1 MKKILALLLV
11 LVMCAGVFVGCKKN
25 KETGVTLEQAKDYLY
40 ATYKDKNDKAT
51 PNDYDVLGKIIID
64 ETPFDVTWTT
74 DNANIVVKASSK
86 ANFWTIDVPSV
97 NAAEVKY
104 TLTAT
109 IKNEAGETIQVSFT
123 PVLPVIDNTGVET
136 DFQEG
141 VAYTMFMKQM
151 NLGYTVYALNTT
163 KEGENKF
170 IETTMDPKA
179 AAAFY
184 VEIVDG
190 GYKIYTEIA
199 GVKNYLHAEL
209 KDAGE
214 GKVSKY
220 IGFKADSTCV
230 FTYEKELGVFKIN
243 LNGTWYGVGAYQAYE
258 TIALSEATY
267 FKSETINIVD
277 KDGQFPVGLMTKA
290 YADTL
295 APSQKPTYNDPA
307 ANSTLTIAQAIEVG
321 KSRNNNVYTEN
332 KYYVQGQV
340 KEIQNDVYGNLVLT
354 DGTNDI
360 LVYGT
365 WSEDGNT
372 RFDKLANK
380 PAVGDTIKV
389 YGIIGKYNNAAQMK
403 NGWITGA
410 TASGSTTPTPTPP
423 AGNYEVVEAPVAGTA
438 YKFGMVQTAAGKTVY
453 LKGGM
458 DGFYMATTENAAEA
472 IDVYLEAT
480 TGGYYFY
487 TMSGT
492 TKTYLNVV
500 VEMGTDNKEHVN
512 AVYGT
517 TASTVYTLDAT
528 LKTLVVTIT
537 GTAEGAKDGAYAFGT
552 RNDKTYTTVGAVQ
565 ADATRS
571 FICQFYA
578 LAEGGDNG
586 GSTGGDNGGDTGGTT
601 PPASSHT
608 CEDTNGDYVCDATDC
623 TNLVLPA
630 EGTVLTIA
638 EALKIGELY
647 KNTTGASYTPNKYY
661 VVGTITEITS
671 AKYGTCK
678 LTDGTNTISVYGL
691 RGSDGTTLYEALATK
706 PVVGDTV
713 KIYGK
718 LGAYYEGVQ
727 FDNSAT
733 VEHTPHTCAY
743 GADDKCTA
751 CGTLNPDH
759 VHAYTAGVCVCGA
772 LEPVAGEITAS
783 KTMAEL
789 ITANGW
795 GTTTTKQS
803 FNLDDVVSV
812 KINGGSN
819 TGKAYNGDHLRIYA
833 TDTPAGTITITL
845 AAGYEL
851 VSVKCT
857 TQTGTY
863 AALCVDGTET
873 DISNETVSVSGS
885 SVVLKSVK
893 VGTDGKQVRLTAME
907 VVYRAVS
914 A

>member
-25 KETGVTLEQAKDYLY
+25 KEAGVTLEQAKDYLY

-51 PNDYDVLGKIIID
+51 PNDYDVLGKIIIE
-64 ETPFDVTWTT
+64 ETTFDVTWTT
-74 DNANIVVKASSK
+74 DNASIVVKASSK
-86 ANFWTIDVPSV
+86 ADFWTIDVPSV

-163 KEGENKF
+163 QNGENKY
-170 IETTMDPKA
+170 IETTLDPKA

-243 LNGTWYGVGAYQAYE
+243 LNGTWYGVGTYQAYE
-258 TIALSEATY
+258 TICISEASFFTAE
-267 FKSETINIVD
+267 KINIVD
-277 KDGQFPVGLMTKA
+277 KNGQFPIGLMTKA

-295 APSQKPTYNDPA
+295 APSQKPANNDPA
-307 ANSTLTIAQAIEVG
+307 ANSTLTIAEAIALG
-321 KSRNNNVYTEN
+321 LTKNNSVYTEG

-340 KEIQNDVYGNLVLT
+340 KEIQSDVYGNLVLT

-389 YGIIGKYNNAAQMK
+389 YGIIGKYNDAAQMK

-487 TMSGT
+487 TMNGT

-552 RNDKTYTTVGAVQ
+552 RSDKTYTTVGAVQ
-565 ADATRS
+565 ADTAKS

-578 LAEGGDNG
+578 LADGGNNG
-586 GSTGGDNGGDTGGTT
+586 GSTGGDNNDPGT
-601 PPASSHT
+601 PPAGGDNGGDNGGSSNT
-608 CEDTNGDYVCDATDC
+608 PSAITSITEAMSAAV
-623 TNLVLPA
+623 
-630 EGTVLTIA
+630 GTPVVLTGVVISADAWNTQHNNMSVTIRDAGGA
-638 EALKIGELY
+638 EI
-647 KNTTGASYTPNKYY
+647 Y
-661 VVGTITEITS
+661 VFGLATLVARGDTITVTGEVGVYNDINQV
-671 AKYGTCK
+671 AKGATATIDVVHGNNHTYENGT
-678 LTDGTNTISVYGL
+678 
-691 RGSDGTTLYEALATK
+691 
-706 PVVGDTV
+706 
-713 KIYGK
+713 
-718 LGAYYEGVQ
+718 
-727 FDNSAT
+727 
-733 VEHTPHTCAY
+733 
-743 GADDKCTA
+743 CTA
-751 CGTLNPDH
+751 CG
-759 VHAYTAGVCVCGA
+759 A
-772 LEPVAGEITAS
+772 LQPVAGQTTATISFADTANRTVFTTAQQVWVQNGVTVTNDKASSTSNVADYSNPARFYKSSSLTVAYTGMTKIIFECNSSSYASALQTSITAAS
-783 KTMAEL
+783 GVTVTL
-789 ITANGW
+789 NGANVEVSFSAA
-795 GTTTTKQS
+795 TDS
-803 FNLDDVVSV
+803 FN
-812 KINGGSN
+812 I
-819 TGKAYNGDHLRIYA
+819 A
-833 TDTPAGTITITL
+833 TLSA
-845 AAGYEL
+845 
-851 VSVKCT
+851 
-857 TQTGTY
+857 
-863 AALCVDGTET
+863 
-873 DISNETVSVSGS
+873 
-885 SVVLKSVK
+885 
-893 VGTDGKQVRLTAME
+893 QVRVNSIT
-907 VVYRAVS
+907 VVA
-914 A
+914 AN